1 MGADFN
7 ILEYAD
13 PEALPG
19 EKTNIL
25 DLELEEEPIK
35 NDKKVKVEVPKVA
48 PVGKPNSQLKKEVNA
63 AATGITGMVQ
73 SQNHPSNVH
82 PPPLAIS
89 QTQNVSV
96 PINNNSTTNPPMTP
110 QQIYQSML
118 LQMQQAAAGGNPM
131 PVGTRLQAPEGIVG
145 IVTSTNNIQLQVP
158 QSYHQRLLLLQQS
171 MYNI

>member
-35 NDKKVKVEVPKVA
+35 NDKKVKVEVPKA
-48 PVGKPNSQLKKEVNA
+48 TPVGKPNPQLKKELHTP
-63 AATGITGMVQ
+63 TGGISGIVQ
-73 SQNHPSNVH
+73 PSSVH

-89 QTQNVSV
+89 QAQNVSA
-96 PINNNSTTNPPMTP
+96 PININHPPVNAPMTP

-145 IVTSTNNIQLQVP
+145 IVTSSNNIQLQVP

-171 MYNI
+171 E